1 MLPMMSAR
9 HAKTLLLL
17 LIVLVALLF
26 FFHAPSGG
34 FQSVNGPTAPVDD
47 LRFAVFGLALLLAAG
62 SLAACGFR
70 LTHPALICLSA
81 NLERSS
87 FAVPV
92 SLSLRC

>member
-1 MLPMMSAR
+1 MLHMMSAR

-47 LRFAVFGLALLLAAG
+47 LRFAVLGLALLLAAG

-70 LTHPALICLSA
+70 LTHPVLICLSA
-81 NLERSS
+81 NLARSS
-87 FAVPV
+87 FAGPA